1 MNNAEYWK
9 KRFAQ
14 LEDAQHKKGAA
25 TYAEIEKQYRQA
37 QKQLEGEIA
46 AWYQRFADNN
56 GVSMAEARRLLSG
69 EALKELKW
77 DVRQYIQYG
86 KENALSGN
94 WMKELENASAKFHIT
109 RLEGL
114 KLQTEQSLQVMFGK
128 QLGAVSETLGDVY
141 RSGYYHTVYELQ
153 KGFNIGWDISGLD
166 QAQVEKVISKPWAA
180 DGYNFS
186 DRIWRNKDKL
196 INEVHNELTQNLLL
210 GADPQRTIDN
220 IARKMQTSK
229 SNAGRLI
236 MTEEAYFSSAAQKDC
251 FKDLD
256 VEKYQ
261 IVATLDSHT
270 SQICRSLD
278 GKVFLMKDFQAGVTA
293 PPFHVYCRSTTV
305 PYFDENF
312 GQIGE
317 RAARGEDG
325 KTYYVPDDLTYKDW
339 KQTFVD
345 GGDKSGFDEFK
356 YEDTTH

>member
-141 RSGYYHTVYELQ
+141 RSGYYYTVYELQ

-180 DGYNFS
+180 DG
-186 DRIWRNKDKL
+186 
-196 INEVHNELTQNLLL
+196 
-210 GADPQRTIDN
+210 
-220 IARKMQTSK
+220 
-229 SNAGRLI
+229 
-236 MTEEAYFSSAAQKDC
+236 
-251 FKDLD
+251 
-256 VEKYQ
+256 
-261 IVATLDSHT
+261 
-270 SQICRSLD
+270 
-278 GKVFLMKDFQAGVTA
+278 
-293 PPFHVYCRSTTV
+293 
-305 PYFDENF
+305 
-312 GQIGE
+312 
-317 RAARGEDG
+317 
-325 KTYYVPDDLTYKDW
+325 
-339 KQTFVD
+339 
-345 GGDKSGFDEFK
+345 
-356 YEDTTH
+356 